1 MKEFEIIKHFFTKQA
16 VHRKD
21 VLLGIGDDCA
31 VVSSTEKQDIVVT
44 TDTLVAGVHFP
55 LGTSPKAIGHKA
67 VAVNLSDIAAM
78 GAKPSWISLAITI
91 PEVSDGWL
99 SEFCAGV
106 FELCEFYNVQLIG
119 GDTTQ
124 GPLSIT
130 ITAQGLTPEGKYL
143 SRSGAKAGDW
153 LYVTGEL
160 GDAALAL
167 QHHKDPFLSDNDVIE
182 QVQKKLDYP
191 KPRVLMGQSLREYA
205 SSAIDISDGLL
216 ADLGHICQASNVGAN
231 VVLDAVPLSDAM
243 NKSQLF
249 DDAILL
255 ALNGGDDYELL
266 FTVSEDNKVAM
277 ETALSH
283 AGAAITCIGQMNA
296 TRTISTTLNNKPVS
310 INGAGFQHFSSKEK
324 T

>member
-1 MKEFEIIKHFFTKQA
+1 MKEFELIKHFFTEQ
-16 VHRKD
+16 VVRRKD

-55 LGTSPKAIGHKA
+55 LGTSAKAIGHKA

-78 GAKPSWISLAITI
+78 GAKPSWISLAITL
-91 PEVSDGWL
+91 PEVNDEWL
-99 SEFCAGV
+99 TEFCTGV
-106 FELCEFYNVQLIG
+106 FELCEYYNVQLIG

-143 SRSGAKAGDW
+143 SRSGAKSGDW

-167 QHHKDPFLSDNDVIE
+167 KHHNEQILTDNDVIE
-182 QVQKKLDYP
+182 QVQEKLDCP
-191 KPRVLMGQSLREYA
+191 KPRVLVGQTLREYA

-243 NKSQLF
+243 KKSQLF
-249 DDAILL
+249 DDAINF

-266 FTVSEDNKVAM
+266 FTVSEDNKVGM
-277 ETALSH
+277 ETALSD
-283 AGAAITCIGQMNA
+283 AGTAITCIGQINA
-296 TRTISTTLNNKPVS
+296 SRKISTTLNNNSVS
-310 INGAGFQHFSSKEK
+310 INRSGFQHFSSKES